1 MGAGAAVARGAA
13 VVAVAAGAAGA
24 AVAAGAAGAVV
35 AAGTA
40 GASSPQATLNNVMPI
55 NRAKE
60 TMSPGPE
67 CADYLRHFSPHV
79 LLFSEIPL

>member
-1 MGAGAAVARGAA
+1 MVGAGAAVARGAA

-60 TMSPGPE
+60 TMSPGLSVPIT
-67 CADYLRHFSPHV
+67 LGIFH
-79 LLFSEIPL
+79 LT